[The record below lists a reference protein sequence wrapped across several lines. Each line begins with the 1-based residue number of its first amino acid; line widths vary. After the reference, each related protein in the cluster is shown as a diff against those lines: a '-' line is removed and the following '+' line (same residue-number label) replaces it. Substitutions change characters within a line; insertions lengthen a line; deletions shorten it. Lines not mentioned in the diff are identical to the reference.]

1 MLNLVLGTL
10 AGCIIGCITGI
21 VPGLHSNTAAGA
33 AAALAV
39 PLSFVFGV
47 EGVCCMIVS
56 LMVVHTFTD
65 CIPSTFIGVPDPDTV
80 LSVLP
85 AHRMYLE
92 GNGAAAVR
100 ISALG
105 SLFGFVFCLPLFAL
119 FYFVL
124 PQFQGEIDWAIGLI
138 VLLAATLLIVFSRA
152 PLWSLLL
159 FLVSGG
165 LGVFGMYFSYLSFG
179 CFGMGEVL
187 LPLLSGLFGI
197 PVLLQSLKRPGTVV
211 PQVFS
216 GLGTKR
222 GEILKSSLKGTFA
235 GAVVGWLPGFS
246 SGTANAVLAIRKHG
260 IHFDEGRPHGYLLS
274 TSAANTANA
283 VLGIAALYAVG
294 RMRSGSM
301 AVLAEFNLPSLPLML
316 AAAGCAAAVGYF
328 AVVLLSKTGTLAA
341 KIPQKPLALAVL
353 LLLTVLTAVLC
364 GPFGIFLLVISTAA
378 GLIPELTGIS
388 RLYCMGSIMIPV
400 MLFTL
405 GILTF

>member
-10 AGCIIGCITGI
+10 AGCIVGCITGI

-165 LGVFGMYFSYLSFG
+165 VGVFGMYFSYLSFG

-197 PVLLQSLKRPGTVV
+197 PILLLSLKRPGTVV

-316 AAAGCAAAVGYF
+316 AAAGCAAVVGYF
-328 AVVLLSKTGTLAA
+328 VVVLLSKTGTFAA
-341 KIPQKPLALAVL
+341 KIPQKTLALAALFL
-353 LLLTVLTAVLC
+353 LIVLTAVLC

>member
-10 AGCIIGCITGI
+10 AGGIIGCITGI

-56 LMVVHTFTD
+56 LMVVHTFID

-222 GEILKSSLKGTFA
+222 GEILKSSLKGTSQALLWDGFRVFQAEQRMLFSRYENA
-235 GAVVGWLPGFS
+235 GFILMMEDRTDIWYPRLRQTRQMRFW
-246 SGTANAVLAIRKHG
+246 
-260 IHFDEGRPHGYLLS
+260 
-274 TSAANTANA
+274 
-283 VLGIAALYAVG
+283 GIAALYAVG

-328 AVVLLSKTGTLAA
+328 AIVLLSKTGTLAS

-353 LLLTVLTAVLC
+353 ILLTVLTAVLC
-364 GPFGIFLLVISTAA
+364 GPFGIFLLGISTAA